1 MKALLNFSRNLG
13 GLTRQNHHRD
23 PGGRLPANR
32 FGFSIPVGPAC
43 VTVVAAL
50 LTLGVIGG
58 CNRSPGGSGGVAPKP
73 KAASTALTRNYKL
86 TGVVRD
92 VTPAASQVVI
102 RHEAIPGV
110 MEKMTMPFTI
120 KDRAVFDDLRAG
132 DEVEGTLRID
142 WLGDQIQDYEL
153 TGLTVTRPAPAGS
166 STLSLSGG
174 KAEVRPKPRIL
185 ETGDP
190 VPDFT
195 LTTQDGKALKLSDLR
210 GKVVVLTFIYTRC
223 PLPDFCPLLDR
234 KFAALADKLRGSSAL
249 ADEVRLLSVSFDP
262 EHDTPEVLRKHAA
275 MQGAQPP
282 LWTFAVAT
290 HPELSKVAGSLGLV
304 YGPTQNEILHNLS
317 TAVIDP
323 EGKLARLDTGA
334 SGKSWTPS
342 DLFKTIRALTS
353 AQSQK
358 GE

>member
-1 MKALLNFSRNLG
+1 
-13 GLTRQNHHRD
+13 
-23 PGGRLPANR
+23 
-32 FGFSIPVGPAC
+32 
-43 VTVVAAL
+43 VVAAL
-50 LTLGVIGG
+50 LALGVATGCGRSQGG
-58 CNRSPGGSGGVAPKP
+58 SGSGGVAPGP
-73 KAASTALTRNYKL
+73 GATSTILTRNYKL

-92 VTPAASQVVI
+92 VKPAAGQVVI
-102 RHEAIPGV
+102 RHEAIPDV

-120 KDRAVFDDLRAG
+120 KDRAVFDDLQVG

-142 WLGDQIQDYEL
+142 WLGDKIQDYKL
-153 TGLTVTRPAPAGS
+153 SGLTVTRPAPAGS
-166 STLSLSGG
+166 MTLSFSGG
-174 KAEVRPKPRIL
+174 KAEVKPKPRVL
-185 ETGDP
+185 EAGES

-195 LTTQDGKALKLSDLR
+195 MTTQDGKALTLSELR

-249 ADEVRLLSVSFDP
+249 ADKVRLLSVSFDP
-262 EHDTPEVLRKHAA
+262 EHDTPEVLCKHAA
-275 MQGAQPP
+275 IQGAQPP
-282 LWTFAVAT
+282 LWTFAVAA
-290 HPELSKVAGSLGLV
+290 HPELSKVAGPLGLV

-323 EGKLARLDTGA
+323 DGKLARLEVGA

-353 AQSQK
+353 SPRPK
-358 GE
+358 SE